1 MIEFHKV
8 VVVRVMGTTQN
19 DFSGRRTHLCF
30 GLLREVELAVQCGAA
45 RKRIGAKTE
54 SRPGLFD
61 DERTVGTIDIRSL
74 DSSSRVSIRVST
86 SVH

>member
-1 MIEFHKV
+1 MIEFHEV
-8 VVVRVMGTTQN
+8 AVVRVMGPTQN
-19 DFSGRRTHLCF
+19 DFSGRRTHLCS
-30 GLLREVELAVQCGAA
+30 GILREVEFGVQCGAA

-54 SRPGLFD
+54 SRPDPPD